1 MSFTTIDA
9 VAAHYPGFQRGVT
22 SQNPTDTQIQAWIDN
37 QAARITALAAARG
50 YDLTDL
56 ASANPQAQALVALM
70 NENGAAADL
79 GDALFSM
86 LGPGPAQAA
95 QGWANPNTLR
105 KSFENMLAEFGQGA
119 YDKLFVAA
127 ARTEDVFPAF
137 GGVAGQET
145 DPTDP
150 ETDSNLAF
158 RKNDV
163 Y

>member
-22 SQNPTDTQIQAWIDN
+22 NQNPADTQIQTWIDN

-50 YDLTDL
+50 YDLADL
-56 ASANPQAQALVALM
+56 AAANPQAQALLALM

-86 LGPGPAQAA
+86 LGPGVAA
-95 QGWANPNTLR
+95 QSWANPNTLR
-105 KSFENMLAEFGQGA
+105 KSLENMLSELGQGA
-119 YDKLFVAA
+119 YDKLFVSA
-127 ARTEDVFPAF
+127 ARTGDVYPAF
-137 GGVAGQET
+137 GGIAGQET

-150 ETDSNLAF
+150 ELDSNLAF